1 MTWEIRVL
9 DLGEVELD
17 GSRTVITRP
26 PGKKVRVPVLAFLL
40 LGDRGPILV
49 DSGFRNP
56 EILTRLGMR
65 GFQSEEQRLERR
77 LAAHGLGPADLEL
90 VIYTHLHIDHGGHP
104 ELFPLTVPFVI
115 NRRELEYSVS
125 GLSGPSYP
133 PEDIKPLIDR
143 LHTKNALTLLDTE
156 LTGGEEIVP
165 GIVARPAGAH
175 TEGSM
180 TLHLDT
186 VAGRACIC
194 GDALYNVEEQVVRQ
208 ASVLR
213 ARSRHESNTSSC
225 AARRR
230 AATQM
235 RNPQPGADVVYPR
248 TNWPVA
254 GRPWQVS
261 IWRATCASRGGWKT
275 SMSIRR

>member
-213 ARSRHESNTSSC
+213 ADPVTSNNFVVSRRSEK
-225 AARRR
+225 AAIKRIL
-230 AATQM
+230 
-235 RNPQPGADVVYPR
+235 NSADVVYPSHD
-248 TNWPVA
+248 WPVRVA
-254 GRPWQVS
+254 HGSVIGPLERPR
-261 IWRATCASRGGWKT
+261 IG
-275 SMSIRR
+275 